1 MSVEEHD
8 QWQCLQ
14 DDWSIL
20 YDFTRS
26 DDEDNELPFKAAP
39 HADPEALMEAA
50 SPRLLR
56 EMVSQDH
63 TRRVAADTEE
73 IQDAL

>member
-8 QWQCLQ
+8 QWRCLQ

-26 DDEDNELPFKAAP
+26 DDENDPLPFKAAP

-50 SPRLLR
+50 SARLLR

-63 TRRVAADTEE
+63 ARRVAADVEE

>member
-26 DDEDNELPFKAAP
+26 DDEDNELPFKAVP

-50 SPRLLR
+50 SARLLR

-63 TRRVAADTEE
+63 ARRVAADVEA